1 VASDNNPIG
10 LRAILCAKILFWF
23 PPKYAFEEKRRRK
36 TSPEPGGCAALH
48 AITYESPKTIADA
61 VKLLAAHGEKARP
74 LSGGTDLVIQLRAG
88 TRRPEYVV
96 DVKSIPELTRIS
108 FSLQHG
114 LHLGAAVSC
123 IEIHENADMRRYYPG
138 LTEAAHLI
146 GSLQIQ
152 SRASV
157 GGNLCN
163 GSPAGDSTPA
173 LIALGAKARLVGPKG
188 ERVVPVETFITG
200 PARTVLQ
207 PGELLIELLIDAPAP
222 HSSDAYLRFIPRNEM
237 DIAVVGVGG
246 SITLDL
252 DDDRVVDARI
262 ALGAVG
268 PTPIFAAEASKA
280 LIGKKLDEAALDN
293 AARLATS
300 VATPIDDMRGTA
312 EFRRHIVGVL
322 TRRVLTIA
330 AERARQSEQR

>member
-1 VASDNNPIG
+1 M
-10 LRAILCAKILFWF
+10 
-23 PPKYAFEEKRRRK
+23 
-36 TSPEPGGCAALH
+36 H
-48 AITYESPKTIADA
+48 AINYESPKTIADA
-61 VKLLAAHGEKARP
+61 VALLAAHGDKARP

-96 DVKSIPELTRIS
+96 DVKHIPEMTRIS

-173 LIALGAKARLVGPKG
+173 LIALGAKARIVGPKG
-188 ERVVPVETFITG
+188 ERIVPVETFITG

-207 PGELLIELLIDAPAP
+207 PGELLVELLIDAPARY
-222 HSSDAYLRFIPRNEM
+222 SSDAYLRFIPRNEM

-268 PTPIFAAEASKA
+268 PTPILATAAANA
-280 LIGKKLDEAALDN
+280 VIGKKLDAAALDN

-312 EFRRHIVGVL
+312 DFRRHIVGVL

-330 AERARQSEQR
+330 AERARTSEQR

>member
-1 VASDNNPIG
+1 
-10 LRAILCAKILFWF
+10 
-23 PPKYAFEEKRRRK
+23 
-36 TSPEPGGCAALH
+36 LH
-48 AITYESPKTIADA
+48 AINYESPRTIADA
-61 VKLLAAHGEKARP
+61 VALLAAHGDKARP

-88 TRRPEYVV
+88 VRRPQYVV
-96 DVKSIPELTRIS
+96 DIKHIPEMTRIS
-108 FSLQHG
+108 FSMQHG

-152 SRASV
+152 SRATV

-173 LIALGAKARLVGPKG
+173 LIALGAKARIVGPKG
-188 ERVVPVETFITG
+188 ERIVPVDTFITG

-207 PGELLIELLIDAPAP
+207 PGELLIEFLIDSPAR

-237 DIAVVGVGG
+237 DIAVVGVGA
-246 SITLDL
+246 SVTLDL
-252 DDDRVVDARI
+252 DDDRVTDARI

-268 PTPIFAAEASKA
+268 PTPILATAAASA
-280 LIGKKLDEAALDN
+280 IIGKKLDEAALDN

-322 TRRVLTIA
+322 TRRALTIA
-330 AERARQSEQR
+330 AERARSNEQR